1 MIDRQVVEAIAAAEG
16 TTLEETTFDG
26 RKLKWSAE
34 ARRVLRDVADAYL
47 RRRAKARIEKVARMQ
62 KLAVI
67 TRELAVPLIEET
79 VGSDRLDSSGAQGG
93 DEAETRVTAMAPA
106 SPLPRCSLL
115 SGVPRRVSRS
125 STGLTQRGSSMR
137 LPRDAWQLSLLLSI
151 AARSSICSSF
161 SFRERGA
168 DLPTVAG
175 ITEGH
180 SHRAPF
186 GVLGKYMPKRYR
198 DIAGDG
204 GSNVAGQVAEQ
215 VARLKA
221 RMAGVKRTL
230 AVMSGKGGVGKSTIT
245 TNLAMFFA
253 MQGWRVGVIDADI
266 NGPSLATMFGV
277 RGHQLRLDTNG
288 VLPAI
293 GPLGVQLM
301 SMDLFLAEDKTP
313 VVWNGPNAET
323 FLWRGTME
331 MHTLREFLSDVQWG
345 ALDILLLDLPPGAD
359 RVSTIRDLL
368 PDLHGTVVV
377 TIPSAVSHSRVEV
390 DYPGA

>member
-1 MIDRQVVEAIAAAEG
+1 MV
-16 TTLEETTFDG
+16 
-26 RKLKWSAE
+26 
-34 ARRVLRDVADAYL
+34 
-47 RRRAKARIEKVARMQ
+47 
-62 KLAVI
+62 
-67 TRELAVPLIEET
+67 
-79 VGSDRLDSSGAQGG
+79 
-93 DEAETRVTAMAPA
+93 
-106 SPLPRCSLL
+106 
-115 SGVPRRVSRS
+115 
-125 STGLTQRGSSMR
+125 
-137 LPRDAWQLSLLLSI
+137 
-151 AARSSICSSF
+151 
-161 SFRERGA
+161 
-168 DLPTVAG
+168 
-175 ITEGH
+175 
-180 SHRAPF
+180 HRAPF

-277 RGHQLRLDTNG
+277 RRHQLRLDTNG

-313 VVWNGPNAET
+313 VVWDGPNAET

-345 ALDILLLDLPPGAD
+345 ALDMLLLDLPPGAD

-377 TIPSAVSHSRVEV
+377 TIPSAVSHLVVLKSITLARDLLHTPVLGLVENMTSYVCPTCEQVHPLFGPTSSEEMPLGVPLLGRIPFDPRMAAAGDRGTPYILEYGTSPAGQALFQMGERVRTFLETV
-390 DYPGA
+390 HEDPARSPVP